1 MTHQT
6 LSSSDIPPPP
16 DPLPVNLQKH
26 SAFLCGHRHILLHQ
40 KTFMVKTHTD
50 MLWQV
55 NDLDKA
61 TLFRI
66 MLKILVKF
74 YQKSPKCVSS
84 HILRCVNTNCQLEV
98 INIGSRHHIEMDNH
112 H

>member
-6 LSSSDIPPPP
+6 LSSSSSEVPPPP
-16 DPLPVNLQKH
+16 DPLPVK
-26 SAFLCGHRHILLHQ
+26 FLLH
-40 KTFMVKTHTD
+40 KRTFMVITHTD

-74 YQKSPKCVSS
+74 YKQSPMCVSS
-84 HILRCVNTNCQLEV
+84 NIMRCVDTNCQLEV
-98 INIGSRHHIEMDNH
+98 INIGSRHHIEMDKH

>member
-6 LSSSDIPPPP
+6 LSSSDVPPPPP
-16 DPLPVNLQKH
+16 DPLPSAVNLQKH
-26 SAFLCGHRHILLHQ
+26 FVLSSGHGHIFLHR

-50 MLWQV
+50 VLWQV

-66 MLKILVKF
+66 MFKILVKF
-74 YQKSPKCVSS
+74 YQ
-84 HILRCVNTNCQLEV
+84 Q
-98 INIGSRHHIEMDNH
+98 
-112 H
+112 